1 MHLLFAAKVV
11 PGVSIDDVDLN
22 CIADTWPIPKNSM
35 KGLRSIFRGL
45 RFTQRHEAMRV
56 LQRALPP
63 FDMDVPCLTASL
75 CFYLEQGNVIQW
87 RWGSTHGHRPH
98 ARGYLKQAEQNIDM
112 LPHVLLTQSVYDDQM

>member
-22 CIADTWPIPKNSM
+22 CIADIWPIPANSM

-45 RFTQRHEAMRV
+45 RFSQRHEAMRV

-63 FDMDVPCLTASL
+63 FDMDVPSLTASL
-75 CFYLEQGNVIQW
+75 CFYMEQGNVIQW
-87 RWGSTHGHRPH
+87 R
-98 ARGYLKQAEQNIDM
+98 
-112 LPHVLLTQSVYDDQM
+112 